1 MEPNYKEWN
10 RITNN
15 GAELQ
20 GMEPKYKEWNELQT
34 MEPNYKEWSR
44 NTNNGAE
51 LQGMEPNY
59 KEWSL
64 IIKNWIKTNQD
75 GNDVEMFEQG

>member
-20 GMEPKYKEWNELQT
+20 GMEPNHKEL
-34 MEPNYKEWSR
+34 NYKEWSR
-44 NTNNGAE
+44 
-51 LQGMEPNY
+51 
-59 KEWSL
+59 
-64 IIKNWIKTNQD
+64 IIKN
-75 GNDVEMFEQG
+75 